1 MRTYALGPDG
11 RGEEMAMAAL
21 DGYGTLVTGGG
32 SGIGE
37 GCAAVLAR
45 DGASVTICGRT
56 PEKLDAAAERL
67 RAVAAPDAV
76 VATIPADVT
85 DEEQIEAAVAKAA
98 EPTGH
103 LHGVV
108 ANAGGSLHMGP
119 LVLADV
125 SAVRATVDLNV
136 IGTFLTLKHAAPR
149 LAASG
154 HGSFVGVS
162 SHAGLDTFRFLGA
175 YGAAK
180 AGLDMVIRVA
190 ADELGPARVR
200 VNSVRPGIIDNELMA
215 PITAGGP
222 VLDSYLEN
230 IPLHRV
236 GTVEDVGALV
246 RFLIGPESSWITGQ
260 CISVDGGQSLRK
272 GADFGAFAEPGLT
285 DDAARRLVMEDD

>member
-1 MRTYALGPDG
+1 MGT
-11 RGEEMAMAAL
+11 L

-37 GCAAVLAR
+37 GCAAALAR

-56 PEKLDAAAERL
+56 LERL
-67 RAVAAPDAV
+67 ETAADRLRSIAAPGTTVQTV
-76 VATIPADVT
+76 VADVT
-85 DEEQIEAAVAKAA
+85 DEDQIRAAVATAA
-98 EPTGH
+98 QPTGR

-108 ANAGGSLHMGP
+108 ASAGGSLHLGP

-125 SAVRATVDLNV
+125 DAVRATLDLNV
-136 IGTFLTLKHAAPR
+136 IGTFLTLKHAAPL

-154 HGSFVGVS
+154 AGSFVGVS

-180 AGLDMVIRVA
+180 AGLDMVVRVA

-200 VNSVRPGIIDNELMA
+200 VNSVRPGIIANELMA
-215 PITAGGP
+215 AITAGGP

-236 GTVEDVGALV
+236 GTVEDVGTLA

-272 GADFGAFAEPGLT
+272 GADFSPFAEPGHR
-285 DDAARRLVMEDD
+285 DQPGWQLVVEPD